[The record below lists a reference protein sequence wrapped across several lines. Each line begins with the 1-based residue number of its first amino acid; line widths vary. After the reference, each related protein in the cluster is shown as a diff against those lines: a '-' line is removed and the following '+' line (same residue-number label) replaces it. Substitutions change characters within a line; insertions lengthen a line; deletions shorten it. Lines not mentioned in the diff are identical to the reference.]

1 MIFWSELTI
10 NSILVYFE
18 KYSFPGNM
26 KSFSTTRRIFLKR
39 VARYSATIA
48 LLAGHK
54 TTFAKS
60 SAALTGIRVSQ
71 TSDVHTRVVFDLS
84 TSIEHNLFSL
94 KDPQRIVIDLEDTR
108 ESRALAVSKKI
119 TSLMSGIRSAKRDS
133 GTLRV
138 VLDLKNTVRP
148 RSFVLKPDGKS
159 GHRLVV
165 DLHATSLS
173 PTPIVT
179 NQQQRITRKKQFTIA
194 IDPGH
199 GGRDPGAIGKKGTR
213 EKDITLAL
221 AKKMKALINREP
233 GFKAVLTRDSDQ
245 YVVLRNRVKK
255 ARASRADL
263 FISLHADSYKSSRVE
278 GASVYALSLSGAST
292 EAARR
297 IAEKENASDL
307 IGGISLADK
316 DDLIASVLLDLSQ
329 TATIQD
335 SLEFG
340 SDVLKKL
347 SKISTLNN
355 KQVQQAGFAVLKAP
369 DMTSILIET
378 AFLSNPREERKL
390 RSSKHQHK
398 LANAVFAGIKTH
410 LKNRMS

>member
-1 MIFWSELTI
+1 
-10 NSILVYFE
+10 
-18 KYSFPGNM
+18 M
-26 KSFSTTRRIFLKR
+26 KPFSTTRRIFLKR
-39 VARYSATIA
+39 LARYSATVA

-60 SAALTGIRVSQ
+60 SAALTGIRISQ
-71 TSDVHTRVVFDLS
+71 TSDIHTRVVFDLS
-84 TSIEHNLFSL
+84 TNIEHNLFTL
-94 KDPQRIVIDLEDTR
+94 KDPQRIVIDLKDTR
-108 ESRALAVSKKI
+108 ESRALVIGKRN
-119 TSLMSGIRSAKRDS
+119 TSLMRGIRSAKRDS
-133 GTLRV
+133 STLRV
-138 VLDLKNTVRP
+138 VLDLKGKVRP

-165 DLHATSLS
+165 DLHATNLS
-173 PTPIVT
+173 PTPIIT
-179 NQQQRITRKKQFTIA
+179 SQQRRLKQKKEFIIA

-213 EKDITLAL
+213 EKDITLAV
-221 AKKMKALINREP
+221 AKKMKSLINREP
-233 GFKAVLTRDSDQ
+233 GFKAFLTRDGDQ

-255 ARASRADL
+255 ARNNRADL

-307 IGGISLADK
+307 LGGISLADK
-316 DDLIASVLLDLSQ
+316 DDMIKSVLIDLSQ

-340 SDVLKKL
+340 SDVLKNL
-347 SKISTLNN
+347 SKISKLNN
-355 KQVQQAGFAVLKAP
+355 KRVQQAGFAVLKAP

-398 LANAVFAGIKTH
+398 LAKAVFAGIKTH
-410 LKNRMS
+410 LKSRIS